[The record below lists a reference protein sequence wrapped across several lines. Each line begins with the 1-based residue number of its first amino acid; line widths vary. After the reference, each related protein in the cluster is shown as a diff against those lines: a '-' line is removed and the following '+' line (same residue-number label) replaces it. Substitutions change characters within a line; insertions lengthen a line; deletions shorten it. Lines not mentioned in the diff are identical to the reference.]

1 MVTLY
6 IRESYYA
13 RDCYR
18 VETLLEKDVK
28 RFVNSINGTAYT
40 FDGFTF
46 KAVAL

>member
-28 RFVNSINGTAYT
+28 HFIKSINGTAYT
-40 FDGFTF
+40 FNGWAFT
-46 KAVAL
+46 VVSV